1 MMCETVRR
9 EVEAWER
16 LDLVNDPEL
25 DEPVT
30 DMGFIEALNVAGDG
44 DVEVAFRLPTYW
56 CSPNF
61 AFLMADDIHRELSA
75 LPWTREVRVT
85 LHDHMF
91 ADRLNAAVAGGRGF
105 EEIFDDLSTG
115 EDMAALRDKF
125 ARKAFDRRQEAVILG
140 LRAAGWTDEAIVSMT
155 AGALDE
161 ADFMPASR
169 TDASDEIAAEARRQ
183 RPRYLALARRQGQV
197 AAPGDR
203 AFVQFDGAR
212 IRAEE
217 LEDHLGRLRAVRVNM
232 EFSGALCRGLK
243 ATRYKEREVVDGEPT
258 LVDFILESA
267 RPGEMDTQDRRA

>member
-1 MMCETVRR
+1 MACRNDERA
-9 EVEAWER
+9 VEAWEC

-30 DMGFIEALNVAGDG
+30 EMGFIEALTVADDG
-44 DVEVAFRLPTYW
+44 DVDVAFRLPTYW

-75 LPWTREVRVT
+75 LPWTGAVRVT

-125 ARKAFDRRQEAVILG
+125 ARKAFDRRQEALLLA
-140 LRAAGWTDEAIVSMT
+140 LRAAGRTAEAMVSMT
-155 AGALDE
+155 VEELAGA
-161 ADFMPASR
+161 DFTPLAR
-169 TDASDEIAAEARRQ
+169 TEASDEIAAEARRQ
-183 RPRYLALARRQGQV
+183 RPRYLALAHRQGLL

-203 AFVQFDGAR
+203 AFVRFEGAA
-212 IRAEE
+212 IPV
-217 LEDHLGRLRAVRVNM
+217 EDLDAHLGRLRAVRVNM

-243 ATRYKEREVVDGEPT
+243 ASRYKERQPAGGEPT
-258 LVDFILESA
+258 LVDFILD
-267 RPGEMDTQDRRA
+267 RKPPGEVAAHSRRA

>member
-1 MMCETVRR
+1 MVCERDRR

-16 LDLVNDPEL
+16 LDFVNDPEL

-30 DMGFIEALNVAGDG
+30 DMGFIEALGVADDG

-91 ADRLNAAVAGGRGF
+91 ADRLNAAVADGRGF

-115 EDMAALRDKF
+115 EDMDGLRAKF
-125 ARKAFDRRQEAVILG
+125 ARKAFDRRQEALLLG
-140 LRAAGWTDEAIVSMT
+140 LRVAGWSAEAIVAMT
-155 AGALDE
+155 VDELAE
-161 ADFMPASR
+161 ADFTPLSR
-169 TDASDEIAAEARRQ
+169 TDASNEIAAEARRQ
-183 RPRYLALARRQGQV
+183 RPRYLMLARRQGLV
-197 AAPGDR
+197 SGAEDP
-203 AFVQFDGAR
+203 AFVQFDGAP
-212 IRAEE
+212 IPAQE
-217 LEDHLGRLRAVRVNM
+217 LDDHLGRLRAVRVNM

-243 ATRYKEREVVDGEPT
+243 ASRYKERPSVKGDLT
-258 LVDFILESA
+258 LVDFI
-267 RPGEMDTQDRRA
+267 PGSVPAAEMDKHDRRA